1 MIVLLSLLFFGIEK
15 VRRPASHKAWLSSE
29 PKHHQ
34 EDEEGKDTQLP
45 KGHGPKT
52 AVLLF
57 DYIIGS
63 NLLLCLHRPTAPCL
77 SEASFTH

>member
-1 MIVLLSLLFFGIEK
+1 MLAFSSLLFFSIEK
-15 VRRPASHKAWLSSE
+15 VCRPSIHKTRITSE

-45 KGHGPKT
+45 KGHGTKSP
-52 AVLLF
+52 VLLF

-77 SEASFTH
+77 SEA